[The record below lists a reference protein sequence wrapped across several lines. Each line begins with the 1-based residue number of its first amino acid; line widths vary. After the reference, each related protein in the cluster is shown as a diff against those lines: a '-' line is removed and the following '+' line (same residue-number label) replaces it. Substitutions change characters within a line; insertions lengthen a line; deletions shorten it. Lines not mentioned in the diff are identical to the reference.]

1 MTFNEI
7 AFSIITILVSVISY
21 FLKTLHSEMQKIQ
34 ETQKD
39 MIEQQYNLSNKI
51 DLVEQEDKLKS
62 SAIEQMTRLEIKH
75 LSSQISEL
83 TISVK
88 KLIEIQIHK

>member
-1 MTFNEI
+1 
-7 AFSIITILVSVISY
+7 
-21 FLKTLHSEMQKIQ
+21 
-34 ETQKD
+34 

-51 DLVEQEDKLKS
+51 DLVEQEAKLKS

-83 TISVK
+83 TVSVK

>member
-51 DLVEQEDKLKS
+51 DLVEQEAKLKS
-62 SAIEQMTRLEIKH
+62 SAIEQMTKH

-83 TISVK
+83 TVSVK

>member
-1 MTFNEI
+1 
-7 AFSIITILVSVISY
+7 
-21 FLKTLHSEMQKIQ
+21 MQKIQ

-51 DLVEQEDKLKS
+51 DLVEQEAKLKS

-83 TISVK
+83 TVSVK

>member
-1 MTFNEI
+1 
-7 AFSIITILVSVISY
+7 
-21 FLKTLHSEMQKIQ
+21 MQKIQ

-51 DLVEQEDKLKS
+51 DLVEQEAKLKS

-88 KLIEIQIHK
+88 KLIEIQIQR

>member
-1 MTFNEI
+1 
-7 AFSIITILVSVISY
+7 
-21 FLKTLHSEMQKIQ
+21 MQKIQ

-51 DLVEQEDKLKS
+51 DLVEQEAKLKS